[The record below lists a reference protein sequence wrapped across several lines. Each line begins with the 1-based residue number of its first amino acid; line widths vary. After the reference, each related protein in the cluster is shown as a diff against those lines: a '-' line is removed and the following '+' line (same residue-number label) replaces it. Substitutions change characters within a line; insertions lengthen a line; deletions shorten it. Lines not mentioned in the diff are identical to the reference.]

1 MKKIHQL
8 ILFAMAVLLFAASLP
23 TSAFA
28 TAAEPPQMQKLDD
41 GSYVVITIE
50 YDQAQDGISYLTSK
64 SITSGTKKYTYYDS
78 ANKLLWEFRVHGTF
92 TYNGVTATATGA
104 SYSYDVYDSAWSF
117 VKGNA
122 TYSGATATATGTFKW
137 LLFSYDTPVSLTCS
151 PDGVLS

>member
-1 MKKIHQL
+1 
-8 ILFAMAVLLFAASLP
+8 
-23 TSAFA
+23 
-28 TAAEPPQMQKLDD
+28 MQKLDD
-41 GSYVVITIE
+41 GSYVVVTIE

-78 ANKLLWEFRVHGTF
+78 SNKLLWEFRVHGTF

-104 SYSYDVYDSAWSF
+104 SYSYDIYDSAWSF

-122 TYSGATATATGTFKW
+122 TYSGATATGTFKW
-137 LLFSYDTPVSLTCS
+137 LLFSYDTTVSLTCS